1 MRLNEFNAPR
11 ANLNEAGPAVL
22 AIPVGLATMEG
33 LALAMGFTGA
43 AALAIHIQANPGQYN
58 RSMRYMGQTYTDL
71 ANWVQGNDGKV
82 ITDAPAGQLSQLGIE
97 TKQALQTQ
105 PIVIRNMV
113 SAQSQE
119 IIDQVNKD
127 ADEAQAMIAQWSA
140 DARAE
145 ADGRISDTNLTKM
158 SDAKLIAIGT
168 AYAQQQ
174 ADLQATELSDKRLIA
189 IGTAYAQQQA
199 DARREAD
206 DDAAMAPPV
215 LNRSSAKPK
224 ETPPQ
229 VEPEGPPRPITPP
242 RPANNPDGPIPIR
255 RPVPDSRPNT
265 KPPGGLP
272 KPANEP
278 VKPEVKPEFK
288 PDSRPNTKPPG
299 GLPKPANNPDGPIP
313 IRRPVPD
320 SRPNTDAPGK
330 PVQPDPESNPV
341 IDQPAK
347 PDSRP
352 NTDAPGKP
360 VQPDPESNPVIDQ
373 PAKPDSRPNTD
384 APGQPITPPVT
395 LPVTIPVTALA
406 PRTARVTKGGGKKG
420 GKLPKIAKPKERTGK
435 MMQFS
440 PINIRDPLNLK
451 RWG

>member
-1 MRLNEFNAPR
+1 MRLNEFTEPR
-11 ANLNEAGPAVL
+11 SNLNEAGPAVL

-265 KPPGGLP
+265 
-272 KPANEP
+272 
-278 VKPEVKPEFK
+278 
-288 PDSRPNTKPPG
+288 
-299 GLPKPANNPDGPIP
+299 
-313 IRRPVPD
+313 
-320 SRPNTDAPGK
+320 DAPGK